1 MAFNELVTGDS
12 YIADNK
18 RELKIIK
25 STDHLV
31 ATVSGG
37 CVYGHMGSPVLA
49 KVSVRSMLG
58 KIQIKTVRA
67 VYCDFCDSYY
77 LSQSEWEKLKSFGTP
92 ICKTEVKKIEEIT
105 KLKQHSFREILK
117 YYVEHGDVPDFMIP
131 EYESDSNSKTYEG
144 KYILREESDLRRMG
158 YSTNQEDDLSDEE
171 RQCILLMALKNGA
184 YRNKSHLIYKLEKDL
199 NRAKNKKG
207 MELSVAKLKR
217 DIEYLKNLKK
227 I

>member
-1 MAFNELVTGDS
+1 MAFNESVTGDS

-18 RELKIIK
+18 RESRTIK
-25 STDHLV
+25 STDYLV
-31 ATVSGG
+31 TTVSGG

-49 KVSVRSMLG
+49 KVSVRSVLG
-58 KIQIKTVRA
+58 KIVIKTARV

-77 LSQSEWEKLKSFGTP
+77 LTQDEWEKLKSIGTP
-92 ICKTEVKKIEEIT
+92 ICKTEIKKIEEIT
-105 KLKQHSFREILK
+105 RPKQHSFREILK
-117 YYVEHGDVPDFMIP
+117 YFIEHGNVPDFMIP
-131 EYESDSNSKTYEG
+131 DYEIESNPETYEG
-144 KYILREESDLRRMG
+144 KYVLRDESALRRMG

-184 YRNKSHLIYKLEKDL
+184 YRNKNHLIYKLEKDL
-199 NRAKNKKG
+199 ERGRNRKG

-217 DIEYLKNLKK
+217 DIEYLKNLKN